1 MTQELP
7 GNKLAGRTAA
17 LIESPVILGGSGEVP
32 FQNPGVV
39 NRPVQFQRPLYGE
52 LTSAL
57 Q

>member
-7 GNKLAGRTAA
+7 GNKLAGCTTA

-39 NRPVQFQRPLYGE
+39 NRPAQFQRPLYGE